1 MDPSQNTQQEILRL
15 AKENNKML
23 HAMRRNAFIGGL
35 IKILLYVLF
44 LVVVP
49 YWVYTT
55 YLAPVLESTMEAVN
69 QIQGTGA
76 QVQTQFSGLQEML
89 NKFDLS
95 QYIE

>member
-1 MDPSQNTQQEILRL
+1 
-15 AKENNKML
+15 ML
-23 HAMRRNAFIGGL
+23 HAMRRNAFMGGF
-35 IKILLYVLF
+35 IKILLYVVF

>member
-1 MDPSQNTQQEILRL
+1 MESHEQKLEEVYRL
-15 AKENNKML
+15 TKDNNRML

-55 YLAPVLESTMEAVN
+55 YLAPMLESTMEAVN

>member
-1 MDPSQNTQQEILRL
+1 
-15 AKENNKML
+15 
-23 HAMRRNAFIGGL
+23 MRRNAFIGGL
-35 IKILLYVLF
+35 IKILLYVIF

-76 QVQTQFSGLQEML
+76 QVQTQFGGLQEML
-89 NKFDLS
+89 NKFDPS

>member
-1 MDPSQNTQQEILRL
+1 
-15 AKENNKML
+15 ML

-35 IKILLYVLF
+35 IKILLYVVF

-95 QYIE
+95 QFIE

>member
-1 MDPSQNTQQEILRL
+1 
-15 AKENNKML
+15 ML

-35 IKILLYVLF
+35 IKILLYVVF
-44 LVVVP
+44 LVAVP

-89 NKFDLS
+89 NKFDLT
-95 QYIE
+95 QYIGR

>member
-1 MDPSQNTQQEILRL
+1 
-15 AKENNKML
+15 ML

-35 IKILLYVLF
+35 IKILLYVVF

>member
-1 MDPSQNTQQEILRL
+1 
-15 AKENNKML
+15 ML

-35 IKILLYVLF
+35 IKILLYVIF